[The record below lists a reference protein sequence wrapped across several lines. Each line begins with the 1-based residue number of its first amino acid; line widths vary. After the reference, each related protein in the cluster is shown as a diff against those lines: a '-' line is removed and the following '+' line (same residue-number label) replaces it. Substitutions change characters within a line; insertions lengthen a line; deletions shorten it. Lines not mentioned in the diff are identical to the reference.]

1 LLVSACSR
9 IALKQVTYQE
19 VWKVM
24 VLLHL
29 QIEEIIPCIYIAL
42 TVTVAK
48 YMGHQSGGVIEQK
61 LYFEL

>member
-1 LLVSACSR
+1 
-9 IALKQVTYQE
+9 
-19 VWKVM
+19 M

-29 QIEEIIPCIYIAL
+29 QIEEIIPCIYVAL

-61 LYFEL
+61 LYFER